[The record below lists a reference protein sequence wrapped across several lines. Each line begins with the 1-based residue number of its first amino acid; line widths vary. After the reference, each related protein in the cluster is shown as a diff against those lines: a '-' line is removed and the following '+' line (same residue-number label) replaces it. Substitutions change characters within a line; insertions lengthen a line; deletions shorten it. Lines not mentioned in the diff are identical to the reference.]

1 MAVEGI
7 RGRSRE
13 LSTLTNAFRAACD
26 GRAGAVLVGGDAGV
40 GKTRLVGE
48 LVRQARRA
56 GAVVLTGNAIDIADA
71 PPFWPVLSALR
82 TAVRTRPDDEVGAL
96 LSQWLER
103 LPSTRGEGPPV
114 RLLDLLHQTITE
126 LAELRPVLLVIED
139 LHWADRSTRDLVAYL
154 VAILTSE
161 PVLVVATF
169 RNDTPGAA
177 PDLAVALAELRRH
190 PKVTALELLPLS
202 RAVLAELVAEWA
214 PQRSD
219 LEALVWQ
226 RSSGNVFIA
235 EETVRA
241 VLGGDAHGL
250 PSTLREVVLSRIAV
264 LSSHGQEVVRAIA
277 AAAGPPRHH
286 LLAEVL
292 GLQAAPLLEA
302 LREAVAHGVV
312 VVDES
317 GEGYRLRHGL
327 MTEVVAD
334 NLLPGERIDLHRRFA
349 LALAAGS
356 EATQP
361 GLAAQLAH
369 HWYEAGDVEQA
380 LAASVAAAWASEGVH
395 AHTEAH
401 RHWMRAAELVSRVP
415 GDPVV
420 GYAECLDRAARTAE
434 LGGDHDQAVRL
445 LDQLLEVR
453 TGLGGMAAALL
464 HARKGSALRAAGRV
478 TEAAQSYQA
487 AAALLPAAGAEA
499 ERAEVLAAHSAALL
513 HSLEFAGARSV
524 ALQASTLARA
534 AGARTIEARILVV
547 LGFSLAYLEDATA
560 GAAALDK
567 AVAVAEGTGEPEAIV
582 EAHLRRAELLSGP
595 LNRLEEGIAY
605 ARTGLERMRSLG
617 LARTAGVALL
627 TYAANALFRMGRW
640 EDAQEAVA
648 QAWALRPS
656 GAAAL
661 DVRLAR
667 SRIDLARG
675 RLDDAA
681 ADLEAVELLARS
693 TTGPRQRIPL
703 LVLFSALALW
713 RRRPEE
719 ALRHVE
725 DGLTVAEAGA
735 DDIWA
740 IAPLVWHGTW
750 AWADLVAARTPPSQA
765 QVDRLRHHCTELA
778 RRGSSTVPA
787 VRGLIEAFSLMC
799 TAEMGRA
806 GQMTDPDAWERAAD
820 TWERLHHPYPGAYAR
835 MRQAEAL
842 LLRRARSTHAADV
855 LRRADDLAR
864 DLGARPLLEDIAA
877 LAGRARITLD
887 LPDET
892 PPPAAAPGL
901 LRVLTA
907 RELEVLHEVADG
919 LTNREIGE
927 RLFISEKTVSVHVAR
942 IFTKI
947 GVHSR
952 VQASAVLHRLS
963 GTP

>member
-7 RGRSRE
+7 RGRSHE
-13 LSTLTNAFRAACD
+13 LATLTDAFRAACE

-40 GKTRLVGE
+40 GKTKLVGE
-48 LVRQARRA
+48 LARRA
-56 GAVVLTGNAIDIADA
+56 RRADAVVLTGNAIDIADA

-82 TAVRTRPDDEVGAL
+82 TAVRSRPDDEVGAR

-154 VAILTSE
+154 VAILTYE

-169 RNDTPGAA
+169 RNDTPGAT

-190 PKVTALELLPLS
+190 QKVTALDLAPLP
-202 RAVLAELVAEWA
+202 REVLAELVAEWA
-214 PQRSD
+214 PDRSD

-241 VLGGDAHGL
+241 VLGGDANGL
-250 PSTLREVVLSRIAV
+250 PPTLREVVLSRIAV
-264 LSSHGQEVVRAIA
+264 LSADGQQVVRAIA

-292 GLQAAPLLEA
+292 GLPAAPLLDA
-302 LREAVAHGVV
+302 LREVVAHGVV

-327 MTEVVAD
+327 MTEVVATD
-334 NLLPGERIDLHRRFA
+334 LLPGERIDLHRRFA
-349 LALAAGS
+349 QALAAGGD
-356 EATQP
+356 P
-361 GLAAQLAH
+361 AQLAH
-369 HWYEAGDVEQA
+369 HWYEAGDVERA
-380 LAASVAAAWASEGVH
+380 LEASVAAAWASEGVH
-395 AHTEAH
+395 AYTEAH
-401 RHWMRAAELVSRVP
+401 RHWLRAAELVSRVS

-420 GYAECLDRAARTAE
+420 HHAECLDRAARAAE
-434 LGGDHDQAVRL
+434 LAGDHDQAVRL
-445 LDQLLEVR
+445 LDELLDDR
-453 TGLGGMAAALL
+453 AGPGGMAAALL
-464 HARKGSALRAAGRV
+464 HARKGGALRAAGRV
-478 TEAAQSYQA
+478 TEAAQSYHA
-487 AAALLPAAGAEA
+487 AAALLPAAGAAA
-499 ERAEVLAAHSAALL
+499 ERAEVLAAQSAALL
-513 HSLEFAGARSV
+513 HSLEFAGARTV
-524 ALQASTLARA
+524 ALQASVLARA

-595 LNRLEEGIAY
+595 LSRFEEGIAY
-605 ARTGLERMRSLG
+605 ARTGLERMHSLG

-640 EDAQEAVA
+640 EDAEEAVA
-648 QAWALRPS
+648 QAWSLRPS

-681 ADLEAVELLARS
+681 ADLEAVALLARS

-750 AWADLVAARTPPSQA
+750 AWADLVTARTPPSQA
-765 QVDRLRHHCTELA
+765 QVDRLRHHTAELA

-787 VRGLIEAFSLMC
+787 VRSAIEAFSLMC

-806 GQMTDPDAWERAAD
+806 EQATDPDAWERAAD
-820 TWERLHHPYPGAYAR
+820 TWERLQHPYPGAYAR

-842 LLRRARSTHAADV
+842 LVRRARSTHAADV
-855 LRRADDLAR
+855 LRHAEDLAR
-864 DLGARPLLEDIAA
+864 DLGARPLMDEVAA
-877 LAGRARITLD
+877 LAGRARITLEI
-887 LPDET
+887 PAQA
-892 PPPAAAPGL
+892 PPPATGVL
-901 LRVLTA
+901 DVLTA
-907 RELEVLHEVADG
+907 REREVLHEVANG

-927 RLFISEKTVSVHVAR
+927 RLFISEKTVGVHVAR

-952 VQASAVLHRLS
+952 MQASAVLHRLS

>member
-13 LSTLTNAFRAACD
+13 LSTLTDAFQAACD

-40 GKTRLVGE
+40 GKTKLVGE

-56 GAVVLTGNAIDIADA
+56 DAVVLTGNAIDIADA

-82 TAVRTRPDDEVGAL
+82 TAVRSRPDDEVGAR

-103 LPSTRGEGPPV
+103 LPSARGEGPPV

-154 VAILTSE
+154 VAILTYE

-169 RNDTPGAA
+169 RNDTPGAT
-177 PDLAVALAELRRH
+177 PNLAVALAELRRH
-190 PKVTALELLPLS
+190 QKVTALDLDPLS
-202 RAVLAELVAEWA
+202 REVLAELVADWA
-214 PQRSD
+214 PGRSD

-226 RSSGNVFIA
+226 RSSGNAFIA

-250 PSTLREVVLSRIAV
+250 PPTLREVVLSRIAV
-264 LSSHGQEVVRAIA
+264 LSADGQQVVRAIA
-277 AAAGPPRHH
+277 AAAGPPRHQ

-292 GLQAAPLLEA
+292 GLPAAPLLDA

-327 MTEVVAD
+327 MTEVVAAD
-334 NLLPGERIDLHRRFA
+334 LLPGERIDLHRRFA
-349 LALAAGS
+349 LALAAG
-356 EATQP
+356 AVPAQP

-380 LAASVAAAWASEGVH
+380 LEASVAAAWASEGMH
-395 AHTEAH
+395 AYTEAH
-401 RHWMRAAELVSRVP
+401 RHWLRAAELVSRVS

-420 GYAECLDRAARTAE
+420 HHAECLDRAARAAE
-434 LGGDHDQAVRL
+434 LAGDHDQAVRL
-445 LDQLLEVR
+445 LDQLLDDR
-453 TGLGGMAAALL
+453 TAPGGMVVALL
-464 HARKGSALRAAGRV
+464 HARKGGALRAAGRV

-487 AAALLPAAGAEA
+487 AAALLPAAGAAA

-513 HSLEFAGARSV
+513 HSLEFSGARTV
-524 ALQASTLARA
+524 ALQASALARA

-582 EAHLRRAELLSGP
+582 EAHVRRAELLSGP
-595 LNRLEEGIAY
+595 LNRFEEGIAY
-605 ARTGLERMRSLG
+605 ARSGLERMRSLG

-640 EDAQEAVA
+640 EDAEEAVA
-648 QAWALRPS
+648 EAWALRPS

-667 SRIDLARG
+667 CRIDLARG

-713 RRRPEE
+713 RRRPED

-750 AWADLVAARTPPSQA
+750 AWADLVTAR
-765 QVDRLRHHCTELA
+765 H
-778 RRGSSTVPA
+778 
-787 VRGLIEAFSLMC
+787 
-799 TAEMGRA
+799 
-806 GQMTDPDAWERAAD
+806 
-820 TWERLHHPYPGAYAR
+820 
-835 MRQAEAL
+835 
-842 LLRRARSTHAADV
+842 
-855 LRRADDLAR
+855 
-864 DLGARPLLEDIAA
+864 AA
-877 LAGRARITLD
+877 LAGAGRPAPPPLRGAPPPRVEHGARRPLGDRGVQPHVHRGDGPGRAGHRSRRVGARRRHLRSPPAPLPGRLRPDAAGRGVARPPRAQHPRGGRAAARRRPRPRPRRPPVAGGHRRARGPG
-887 LPDET
+887 PDHARH
-892 PPPAAAPGL
+892 PRPAAAPHDGPG
-901 LRVLTA
+901 RA
-907 RELEVLHEVADG
+907 RRAH
-919 LTNREIGE
+919 R
-927 RLFISEKTVSVHVAR
+927 AR
-942 IFTKI
+942 A
-947 GVHSR
+947 GGAARGGQRPHQPGDR
-952 VQASAVLHRLS
+952 
-963 GTP
+963 